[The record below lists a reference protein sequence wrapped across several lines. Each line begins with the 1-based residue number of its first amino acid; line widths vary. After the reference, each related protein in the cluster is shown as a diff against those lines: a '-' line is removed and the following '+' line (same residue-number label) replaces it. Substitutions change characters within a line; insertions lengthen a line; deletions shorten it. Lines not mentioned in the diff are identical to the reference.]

1 MSAPR
6 IAVLERNRAV
16 LQRSARIVSATAGL
30 VPVAAGDD
38 PEQVR
43 AQLAP
48 DAQLM
53 LCDAVDA
60 DLALEWSTRLYPGM
74 KLAFWNAGEMP
85 PLCTRI
91 ARHAQ
96 IVSLLGWPSFQSM
109 PRPWEI
115 GLVTRNVLDPGRDPT
130 HVAEVFANPPHT
142 AKFRPRTSADRDAV
156 VAEISTLA
164 ERAGAGARLA
174 ARVGEV
180 AHELIMNAM
189 YDAPADEYGRARYAH
204 DRTVDITLDD
214 ADVPIVRFGTD
225 GLMIGIQV
233 TDPFG
238 RLTRD
243 HVAAGIARGA
253 AGASDDA
260 SAQVVDTSGGGAG
273 LGLWRIYT
281 GSAVT
286 IIDLLPGQQTSVLAY
301 FDMDVAAREART
313 MPPSL
318 HLIERPPLAG

>member
-142 AKFRPRTSADRDAV
+142 AKFRLGVRPRNDFGSPRGRPSASRCGQAPGEAGREGTRATATAPAHSGLPGAV
-156 VAEISTLA
+156 VAPPTGFFESVPDPTRRSRVSGSRSRVETPLRVRLSRPGRTAVGRRCPSPRPSPPAPRPAPVHSRRLQPTPGPVHARRPRRPGDRRHSDEIPRHHRRDVYTL
-164 ERAGAGARLA
+164 
-174 ARVGEV
+174 
-180 AHELIMNAM
+180 
-189 YDAPADEYGRARYAH
+189 
-204 DRTVDITLDD
+204 
-214 ADVPIVRFGTD
+214 
-225 GLMIGIQV
+225 
-233 TDPFG
+233 
-238 RLTRD
+238 
-243 HVAAGIARGA
+243 
-253 AGASDDA
+253 
-260 SAQVVDTSGGGAG
+260 
-273 LGLWRIYT
+273 
-281 GSAVT
+281 
-286 IIDLLPGQQTSVLAY
+286 
-301 FDMDVAAREART
+301 
-313 MPPSL
+313 
-318 HLIERPPLAG
+318 